1 MSLLRDF
8 HEEMEMPVRLIDI
21 AHLMGVSKSTV
32 SRALQGSP
40 RVKEETRRLIMEKAR
55 EMNYRPN
62 SLAKAMAT
70 KKSGIIGFLMYRKSP
85 PYVAHTFFGP
95 VLDGAIAQAAEQG
108 YHIILAAADDIEN
121 TFDEYFIQDSI
132 DGAMIVSFYPNEVIK
147 EFEKRKIP
155 LVVINNVVDSKKN
168 TFIIDD
174 NYQGACSIMEHLIK
188 ERGHTKIV
196 HINEDLNHPSFSIR
210 YRAYLDMH
218 KRYNIPVFSEPYR
231 AKHTTFQEGI
241 SMMQRI
247 LHQRDLPT
255 AVFAATDTLALG
267 AIHAIQREGLN
278 VPKDI
283 AVAGYDDIEAAAMSN
298 PALTTIAVD
307 RGQIGRAAVQSLIQ
321 QIADSEKTGRIITIN
336 NQLIIR
342 EST

>member
-147 EFEKRKIP
+147 EFEKE
-155 LVVINNVVDSKKN
+155 N
-168 TFIIDD
+168 TA
-174 NYQGACSIMEHLIK
+174 GC
-188 ERGHTKIV
+188 
-196 HINEDLNHPSFSIR
+196 
-210 YRAYLDMH
+210 
-218 KRYNIPVFSEPYR
+218 
-231 AKHTTFQEGI
+231 
-241 SMMQRI
+241 
-247 LHQRDLPT
+247 HQ
-255 AVFAATDTLALG
+255 
-267 AIHAIQREGLN
+267 
-278 VPKDI
+278 
-283 AVAGYDDIEAAAMSN
+283 
-298 PALTTIAVD
+298 
-307 RGQIGRAAVQSLIQ
+307 
-321 QIADSEKTGRIITIN
+321 
-336 NQLIIR
+336 
-342 EST
+342 